1 MLGTICFQVN
11 NHLTK
16 QVCSLLQ
23 EADTSRLDLLDLSFA
38 WEITQRAHK
47 AATLWQVSVKSHR
60 ILNCFLKDGFSPAP
74 GPVFPKEIKAE
85 VLKAGQTEI
94 QCLHSPESTASEG
107 NF

>member
-23 EADTSRLDLLDLSFA
+23 EADISRLDLLDLSFA

-74 GPVFPKEIKAE
+74 GPRISQGNKSRSPKS
-85 VLKAGQTEI
+85 G
-94 QCLHSPESTASEG
+94 PDG
-107 NF
+107 NTVSAQPRVHGI